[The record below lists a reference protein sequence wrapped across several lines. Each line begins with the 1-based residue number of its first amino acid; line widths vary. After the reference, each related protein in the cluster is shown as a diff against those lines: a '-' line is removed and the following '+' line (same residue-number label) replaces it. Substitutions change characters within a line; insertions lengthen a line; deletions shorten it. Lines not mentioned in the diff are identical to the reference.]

1 MSENLRNYTKAIYA
15 LDAVVGRMPQ
25 AAWDNQ
31 SPCADW
37 NAREVLGHTIWGMNR
52 LASACQGGGAPAE
65 QAEAEVAGAQPWATW
80 ADARNNVLQALDQ
93 RGSLQREAD
102 GPFGPSSIDAS
113 LGIFF
118 ADPLTHAWD
127 VAQAGGIQAA
137 LPEDIVA
144 IAASNISAAGDAVRA
159 PGLFADAQ
167 QAATNSVVDQ
177 FVALTG
183 RQAL

>member
-1 MSENLRNYTKAIYA
+1 MSQNLRNYTKAIYA
-15 LDAVVGRMPQ
+15 LDAVVNRMPQ

-37 NAREVLGHTIWGMNR
+37 SAREVLGHTIWGMNR
-52 LASACQGGGAPAE
+52 LASVAQGGGVPAE

-80 ADARNNVLQALDQ
+80 AEARNNVLQALDQ
-93 RGSLQREAD
+93 RGSLQREID
-102 GPFGPSSIDAS
+102 GPFGPSTVDGA

-137 LPEDIVA
+137 LPEDIA
-144 IAASNISAAGDAVRA
+144 SLAASNIAAAGDAVRS
-159 PGLFADAQ
+159 PGLFDAAQ
-167 QAATNSVVDQ
+167 QAASDSVVDQ
-177 FVALTG
+177 LIAITG
-183 RQAL
+183 RQA